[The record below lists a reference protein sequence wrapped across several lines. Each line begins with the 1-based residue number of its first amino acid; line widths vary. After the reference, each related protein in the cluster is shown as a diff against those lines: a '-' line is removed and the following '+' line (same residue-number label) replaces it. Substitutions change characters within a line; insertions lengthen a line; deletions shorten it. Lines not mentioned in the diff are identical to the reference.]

1 MKTSSRRTDR
11 LKGELEAVTL
21 AKVKAEQ
28 READLI
34 REKRIVDGNN
44 LKSLV
49 ECSSLITECDSLTAV
64 VKKFELKVAELQQ
77 RLLE

>member
-1 MKTSSRRTDR
+1 M
-11 LKGELEAVTL
+11 
-21 AKVKAEQ
+21 EQ